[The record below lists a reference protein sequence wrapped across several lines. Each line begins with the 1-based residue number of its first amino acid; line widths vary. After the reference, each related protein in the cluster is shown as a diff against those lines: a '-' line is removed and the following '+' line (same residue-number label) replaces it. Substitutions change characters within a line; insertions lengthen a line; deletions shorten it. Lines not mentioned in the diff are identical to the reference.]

1 MDWHSFGENVAETP
15 GRETVWGFRVIRRFG
30 GNHKSY
36 LVSFKCRQTWKNFTA
51 QLYYPN
57 NCCIKCLSGLSLLS
71 DFCLLYPHS
80 KASVNGKEYFHGSGE
95 VSIFPIF
102 FSFLTNC
109 QIFPKLIFYPV
120 CLSIEGIGHLF
131 SDCLNIQSMKYCFF
145 FMTQNSTLWMSHPVW
160 F

>member
-1 MDWHSFGENVAETP
+1 MQTDNFHSPT
-15 GRETVWGFRVIRRFG
+15 
-30 GNHKSY
+30 
-36 LVSFKCRQTWKNFTA
+36 

-57 NCCIKCLSGLSLLS
+57 NFCIKCLRGLSLLS

-120 CLSIEGIGHLF
+120 CLSDRFYLLCLICQADTKPHDIYHLWP
-131 SDCLNIQSMKYCFF
+131 DIRPHIIYYL
-145 FMTQNSTLWMSHPVW
+145 STKHQTSYFIW
-160 F
+160 FVKQKPGLISYRIRYADSRLQIKRHILVQ